1 MTMCVRS
8 SVFFYIVFQD
18 PEDFYTSYSS
28 MLEFINNTDNWSNME
43 EELRGR
49 GVGEFLQSL
58 NCVH

>member
-8 SVFFYIVFQD
+8 FVSFYILLQD

-49 GVGEFLQSL
+49 GVGEVLQSL